1 MQYLLRLHSLVRLRL
16 TGCKTRGSH
25 GGEIAGCAGHEVAI
39 SEACNSTVSP

>member
-16 TGCKTRGSH
+16 TECKTRGSH
-25 GGEIAGCAGHEVAI
+25 GGGIAGCAGHEVGI